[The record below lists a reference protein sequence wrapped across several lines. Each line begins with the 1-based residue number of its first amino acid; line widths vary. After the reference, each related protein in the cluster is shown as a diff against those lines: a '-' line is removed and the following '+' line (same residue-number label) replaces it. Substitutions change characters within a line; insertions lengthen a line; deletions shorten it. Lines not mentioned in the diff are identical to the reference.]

1 MALSMA
7 LYVVAWRI
15 GNKRGVRK
23 EQERVEALHAGGYFK
38 DEKQDGQDEQEQYTA
53 NEITT
58 M

>member
-1 MALSMA
+1 MALSMG
-7 LYVVAWRI
+7 LYIVAWRI

-23 EQERVEALHAGGYFK
+23 EQERVEALQAGGYFN
-38 DEKQDGQDEQEQYTA
+38 EKQNGADEQEQYTA

>member
-7 LYVVAWRI
+7 LYIVAWRI
-15 GNKRGVRK
+15 GNNRGVRK
-23 EQERVEALHAGGYFK
+23 ERERVEALQAGGYLR
-38 DEKQDGQDEQEQYTA
+38 DEKDGADDQGQYTA